1 MLRSFGLNITLVS
14 ALVLGSSP
22 LWSVVA
28 QDPSTD
34 RWTEEQLAFFESKVL
49 PTLQEKCYGCHSHA
63 TEFSG
68 NLALDFASGW
78 RQGGDR
84 GPAIEVG
91 NPDASLLIRAVDGLE
106 DGLKMPP
113 EESLTVEQISWLR
126 HWIQEGAAD
135 PRQSPPLAK
144 SEEPWWSLL
153 PMRKVVPPTLD
164 NITISPANPID
175 AFVEDVLA
183 KHQVTG
189 NEVADRRAL
198 LRRLTVDLHGLVPTM
213 EELDAFV
220 ADSRPDAYERV
231 VDQLLASPRY
241 GERWA
246 RHWFD
251 WIHFAD
257 SHGFEHDVMRM
268 HAWRYR
274 DYVISALNEDLS
286 WTEWVEQQLAADA
299 LFPGRKDLIPALGF
313 IAAGPWD
320 QSTAATAQLTFDY
333 QDRDDMVMQTMS
345 VLASATVHC
354 ARCHNHKFDPITQSD
369 YYALQAV
376 FAGVG
381 RGNVPF
387 DADPSIARQRSEA
400 EHWKK
405 AAMDRD
411 ASILTNT
418 TVDQAVTAWEQA
430 YHQTDVRWES
440 VSPSLV
446 IATEGTTLT
455 VDSER
460 TIIASGVRPERET
473 TVVSFETPLERL
485 TGLRLDVFR
494 HEELPMAGPGR
505 NDNGNFH
512 LSEIVVEHFRN
523 GMATSTIV
531 PIGGSSA
538 DFDQE
543 GWTVAHA
550 IDGNPKTAWG
560 IHPQVSKDHTAIF
573 GFREPISIAMGDRL
587 VVQLKQWHGGFHT
600 IGRFRLSVTASP
612 LSSLVM
618 IPSKIESILK
628 LPTSERSPSDR
639 IELASH
645 VILEQSNRLLNGLPP
660 ADFVYAGSPA
670 FENLPQSEFY
680 KAWNTIKKVFVLR
693 RGDIS
698 QPQEEA
704 VAGALGCVSSL
715 PSRFE
720 IKPDAKESERR
731 VALARWITDRANP
744 LSWRSIVNRLWGQ
757 HFGHAIVD
765 TPNDFGRMGSLPTHP
780 ELLDWLAVTLQ
791 ENGGSLKRL
800 HREMVLSEA
809 YRRSSSPMD
818 DGLAVDPEN
827 RWKWRGTRRRLD
839 AETFRDSILHLAGR
853 LDLSMG
859 GPAVQ
864 WFRLGPAIQVTPS
877 VDYSNYDW
885 SRKDGNRRAVYRF
898 VYRGQQDPLM
908 ELLDFPDAAQL
919 ISARTL
925 TSSPLQALALW
936 NHEFVLYACDAL
948 AQQIQHHAKE
958 QGGDET
964 DMAFQTIYLRKPT
977 DEERKLTDA
986 YRSKFSL
993 AGLVRVLLNSS
1004 EFLYCD

>member
-1 MLRSFGLNITLVS
+1 MLRSFGLNRTLVV
-14 ALVLGSSP
+14 ALVFASLP

-28 QDPSTD
+28 QEPITD
-34 RWTEEQLAFFESKVL
+34 RRTEEQLAFFESKVL
-49 PTLQEKCYGCHSHA
+49 PTLKEKCYGCHSHA

-78 RQGGDR
+78 RVGGDR

-91 NPDASLLIRAVDGLE
+91 NPDASLLIRAVEGKE

-113 EESLTVEQISWLR
+113 DDSLSAEQISWFR
-126 HWIQEGAAD
+126 QWIEQGAAD
-135 PRQSPPLAK
+135 PRQTPPSAN
-144 SEEPWWSLL
+144 SDGPWWSLQ
-153 PMRKVVPPTLD
+153 PMQKAVPPHIENRNVLL
-164 NITISPANPID
+164 ANPID
-175 AFVEDVLA
+175 AFVEDGLV
-183 KHQVTG
+183 KHQLTG
-189 NEVADRRAL
+189 NEITDRRAL
-198 LRRLTVDLHGLVPTM
+198 LRRLTVDLHGLLPTM

-220 ADSRPDAYERV
+220 TDSRPDAYERV

-257 SHGFEHDVMRM
+257 SHGFEHDVMRL

-274 DYVISALNEDLS
+274 DYVISALNQDIP
-286 WTEWVEQQLAADA
+286 WVEWVEQQLAVDA
-299 LFPGRKDLIPALGF
+299 LFPERKDLVPALGF

-320 QSTAATAQLTFDY
+320 QSTAATAQTTFDY

-354 ARCHNHKFDPITQSD
+354 ARCHNHKFDPITQAD

-387 DADPSIARQRSEA
+387 DAEPSIARQRSEA

-405 AAMDRD
+405 AALDRN
-411 ASILTNT
+411 ATILTNAT
-418 TVDQAVTAWEQA
+418 ADQAVSEWEKT
-430 YHQTDVRWES
+430 YHQTDVRWEP
-440 VSPSLV
+440 VTPSLV

-455 VDSER
+455 VDSEH
-460 TIIASGVRPERET
+460 TVIASGARPERET
-473 TVVSFETPLERL
+473 TVVSFETPLEQL
-485 TGLRLDVFR
+485 TGLRLEVFK
-494 HEELPMAGPGR
+494 HEDLPMAGPGR

-531 PIGGSSA
+531 PIGVSSA

-573 GFREPISIAMGDRL
+573 GFREPISISKGDRL
-587 VVQLKQWHGGFHT
+587 VVQLKQLHGGFHT
-600 IGRFRLSVTASP
+600 IGRFRLGVTASP

-618 IPSKIESILK
+618 IPSRIESILK
-628 LPTSERSPSDR
+628 IPILEWSPSDR
-639 IELASH
+639 IEVAAH
-645 VILEQSNRLLNGLPP
+645 VILEQSNRRLSGLPP
-660 ADFVYAGSPA
+660 ADFVYAGSPV

-680 KAWNTIKKVFVLR
+680 KSWNTIKKVFVLR

-704 VAGALGCVSSL
+704 VAGTLSCVAPL
-715 PSRFE
+715 PARFQIE
-720 IKPDAKESERR
+720 PDQKESERR
-731 VALARWITDRANP
+731 VALARWITDRDNP

-757 HFGHAIVD
+757 HFGLAIVD

-800 HREMVLSEA
+800 HREMVLSGA
-809 YRRSSSPMD
+809 YCRSSTSMD
-818 DGLAVDPEN
+818 EGLAMDPEN

-839 AETFRDSILHLAGR
+839 AEAFRDSILHLAGR

-885 SRKDGNRRAVYRF
+885 SQKDGNRRAVYRF

-919 ISARTL
+919 IPARTL

-948 AQQIQHHAKE
+948 AQRIQQTANE
-958 QGGDET
+958 QGRDET
-964 DMAFQTIYLRKPT
+964 EIAFQTIYLRKPT
-977 DEERKLTDA
+977 DEELKLANA

>member
-1 MLRSFGLNITLVS
+1 MLRSFGLNLTLVV
-14 ALVLGSSP
+14 ALAYGSLP

-28 QDPSTD
+28 QEPITD

-78 RQGGDR
+78 RVGGDR

-91 NPDASLLIRAVDGLE
+91 NPDASLLIRAVEGKE

-113 EESLTVEQISWLR
+113 DESLNAEQISWLR
-126 HWIQEGAAD
+126 HWIEQGAAD
-135 PRQSPPLAK
+135 PRQTPPRAN
-144 SEEPWWSLL
+144 SDGPWWSLQ
-153 PMRKVVPPTLD
+153 PMQKAVPPLIE
-164 NITISPANPID
+164 NRNVLLANPID
-175 AFVEDVLA
+175 AFVEDGLV
-183 KHQVTG
+183 KHQLTG
-189 NEVADRRAL
+189 NAITDRRAL
-198 LRRLTVDLHGLVPTM
+198 LRRLTVDLHGLLPTM

-220 ADSRPDAYERV
+220 TDSRPDAYERV

-274 DYVISALNEDLS
+274 DYVISALNQDVP
-286 WTEWVEQQLAADA
+286 WMEWVEQQLAVDA
-299 LFPGRKDLIPALGF
+299 LFPERKDLIPALGF

-320 QSTAATAQLTFDY
+320 QSTAATAQTTFDY

-345 VLASATVHC
+345 VLASSTVHC
-354 ARCHNHKFDPITQSD
+354 ARCHNHKFDPITQAE

-387 DADPSIARQRSEA
+387 DSDPSIAHRRAEA
-400 EHWKK
+400 EQWHRR
-405 AAMDRD
+405 ATDRD
-411 ASILTNT
+411 AMMLTSA
-418 TVDQAVTAWEQA
+418 VADQAVTAWEQS
-430 YHQTDVRWES
+430 YHQTKVHWET
-440 VSPSLV
+440 VSPSMV
-446 IATEGTTLT
+446 IATEGTTLSI
-455 VDSER
+455 DSER
-460 TIIASGVRPERET
+460 TIIASGARPERET
-473 TVVSFETPLERL
+473 TVVTFETPLEQL

-494 HEELPMAGPGR
+494 HEELPMSGPGR

-512 LSEIVVEHFRN
+512 LSEIVVEHFRQ
-523 GMATSTIV
+523 GMATSTMV
-531 PIGGSSA
+531 PIGLSSA

-573 GFREPISIAMGDRL
+573 GFQEPISLSKGDRL

-612 LSSLVM
+612 MSTLAL
-618 IPSKIESILK
+618 IPSKVESILRI
-628 LPTSERSPSDR
+628 PVQERSPADR
-639 IELASH
+639 IELAAH
-645 VILEQSNRLLNGLPP
+645 VILEQAKRQLSGLPP
-660 ADFVYAGSPA
+660 EDFVYAGAPV
-670 FENLPQSEFY
+670 FVNLPQSEFY
-680 KAWNTIKKVFVLR
+680 KSWNTTKKVFVLR

-715 PSRFE
+715 PARFE
-720 IKPDAKESERR
+720 INADGKESERR

-744 LSWRSIVNRLWGQ
+744 LTWRSIVNRLWGQ
-757 HFGHAIVD
+757 HFGIAIVD
-765 TPNDFGRMGSLPTHP
+765 SPNDFGRMGSKPTHP
-780 ELLDWLAVTLQ
+780 ELLDWLAIRLQ
-791 ENGGSLKRL
+791 ESNGSLKSL
-800 HREMVLSEA
+800 HRDMVLSEA
-809 YRRSSSPMD
+809 YCRSSSSMSE
-818 DGLAVDPEN
+818 AFAIDPEN
-827 RWKWRGTRRRLD
+827 RRQWRGTRRRLD
-839 AETFRDSILHLAGR
+839 AESFRDSILHLSGR

-885 SRKDGNRRAVYRF
+885 SQKDGNRRAVYRF

-919 ISARTL
+919 IPVRSL
-925 TSSPLQALALW
+925 TASPLQALALW
-936 NHEFVLYACDAL
+936 NHDFILYACDAL
-948 AQQIQHHAKE
+948 ARRIQLTASE
-958 QGGDET
+958 QGRDET
-964 DMAFQTIYLRKPT
+964 EIAFRMLYLRHPS
-977 DEERKLTDA
+977 DDERKIADA
-986 YRSKFSL
+986 YRSRFSL
-993 AGLVRVLLNSS
+993 AALVRVLLNSS